1 MTTDVGQTSITN
13 TIRRMLRILG
23 AMPAY
28 VSDPESVHRAARFV
42 HDRMAR
48 AESTVAWYAPEGFS
62 PLVVAGDGPLL
73 LVTYMDDADP
83 YASGHSGQ
91 PPSFR
96 DTSVSGPGIIRKAGV
111 VAAAAAELDPL
122 HGGRFTLIVE
132 TDRNAGS
139 LTLEHWL
146 KSNAHRFT
154 AAIWEATD
162 LPITA
167 PFIIHS
173 AAGRLTLRITASTN
187 HHFAEAHFGGVVT
200 DLGRKLAESLAE
212 IVSDD
217 HEVMLDG
224 FYDGIDDIDAEAM
237 KVYQEI
243 TPRTAAWLHRVA
255 PGDVTLP
262 TAHLAMGVFLAPGIV
277 VRRLS
282 LDDRQPYLPV
292 TVEAEIDIHLV
303 PGQNARTVGQNAV
316 RYFKDRVPGASVET
330 LMVRPPVVGKAN
342 IAALREAYPRVLK
355 TVPGL
360 NPAGII
366 ESFGI
371 PTVGYAAVG
380 RNPENTSGRVTLEE
394 TVNGARL
401 IHALARR
408 MAGDG

>member
-1 MTTDVGQTSITN
+1 MTTDIDQGTLTN

-28 VSDPESVHRAARFV
+28 VSDPESVQRAARFV

-48 AESTVAWYAPEGFS
+48 AESSVRWVESEGFA
-62 PLVVAGDGPLL
+62 PLVVAGNGPHL

-83 YASGHSGQ
+83 FASGHSGQ

-96 DTSVSGPGIIRKAGV
+96 DTAVSGPGILRKAGV
-111 VAAAAAELDPL
+111 VAAAAAELDEER
-122 HGGRFTLIVE
+122 GGRFTLVVE

-139 LTLEHWL
+139 LALEEWL
-146 KSNAHRFT
+146 RTNSHRYT

-162 LPITA
+162 LPVAA
-167 PFIIHS
+167 PLIIHS
-173 AAGRLTLRITASTN
+173 AAGRLTLGVTATTN
-187 HHFAEAHFGGVVT
+187 HHYAEAHFGGVVT
-200 DLGRKLAESLAE
+200 DLGRQLAAALAE
-212 IVSDD
+212 IVTED
-217 HEVMLDG
+217 HEVRLDG
-224 FYDGIDDIDAEAM
+224 FYDGIADVDAAGMEI
-237 KVYQEI
+237 YQELG
-243 TPRTAAWLHRVA
+243 TRTAAWLHRVA

-262 TAHLAMGVFLAPGIV
+262 PAHLAMGVFLAPGVV
-277 VRRLS
+277 VRSMNLV
-282 LDDRQPYLPV
+282 DRQPYLPV
-292 TVEAEIDIHLV
+292 SVEAVVDIHLV
-303 PGQNARTVGQNAV
+303 PGQDARSVGQSAV
-316 RYFKDRVPGASVET
+316 RYFKERVPQAQVET

-360 NPAGII
+360 NPAGVI

-371 PTVGYAAVG
+371 PTVGYASVG

-401 IHALARR
+401 IQALSNR
-408 MAGDG
+408 MGGAG

>member
-1 MTTDVGQTSITN
+1 MTAEIEQGTITN

-28 VSDPESVHRAARFV
+28 VSDPQSVERAARFV

-48 AESTVAWYAPEGFS
+48 AESSVEWYEPEGFA

-83 YASGHSGQ
+83 FASGHSGQ

-96 DTSVSGPGIIRKAGV
+96 DTAVSGPGILRKAGV
-111 VAAAAAELDPL
+111 VAAAAAELDAER
-122 HGGRFTLIVE
+122 GNRFTLIVE

-139 LTLEHWL
+139 LALEEWL
-146 KSNAHRFT
+146 RTNSHRYT

-162 LPITA
+162 LPVTA
-167 PFIIHS
+167 PLVIHS
-173 AAGRLTLRITASTN
+173 AAGRLTLRISATTN
-187 HHFAEAHFGGVVT
+187 HHYAEAHFGGVVS
-200 DLGRKLAESLAE
+200 DLGRQMSEALGH
-212 IVSDD
+212 IVSED
-217 HEVMLDG
+217 HEVRLDG
-224 FYDGIDDIDAEAM
+224 FYDGLEDVDAAAM
-237 KVYQEI
+237 ELYQEL
-243 TPRTAAWLHRVA
+243 TTRTAAWLHRVA
-255 PGDVTLP
+255 PGDVSLP

-277 VRRLS
+277 VRSLRL
-282 LDDRQPYLPV
+282 DERQPYLPI
-292 TVEAEIDIHLV
+292 TVEAVIDIHLV
-303 PGQNARTVGQNAV
+303 PGQDARSVGQSAV
-316 RYFKDRVPGASVET
+316 RYFKDRIPSANVET

-360 NPAGII
+360 NPAGVI

-401 IHALARR
+401 IQALARR
-408 MAGDG
+408 MAGAG

>member
-1 MTTDVGQTSITN
+1 MTTNVEQNTTTN

-28 VSDPESVHRAARFV
+28 VGDPESVERAARFV

-48 AESTVAWYAPEGFS
+48 AESTVAWFERDGFA
-62 PLVVAGDGPLL
+62 PLVIAGDGPLL

-96 DTSVSGPGIIRKAGV
+96 DTSVSGPGILRKAGV
-111 VAAAAAELDPL
+111 VAAAAAELDPER
-122 HGGRFTLIVE
+122 GGRFTLIVE

-139 LTLEHWL
+139 LALEEWL
-146 KSNAHRFT
+146 RTNSHRYT

-162 LPITA
+162 LPVPA
-167 PFIIHS
+167 PMIIHS
-173 AAGRLTLRITASTN
+173 ASGRLTMRIRATSN
-187 HHFAEAHFGGVVT
+187 HHFAESHFGGVVT
-200 DLGRKLAESLAE
+200 DLGRTLAQSLAD
-212 IVSDD
+212 IVTKD
-217 HEVMLDG
+217 HEVRLDG
-224 FYDGIDDIDAEAM
+224 FYDGIDDVDEAGM
-237 KVYQEI
+237 EVYQEI
-243 TPRTAAWLHRVA
+243 AGRTGAWLHRVA

-277 VRRLS
+277 VRSLT

-292 TVEAEIDIHLV
+292 AVEAVIDIHLV
-303 PGQNARTVGQNAV
+303 PGQDARLIGQNAV
-316 RYFKDRVPGASVET
+316 RYFKERIAGAAVET

-360 NPAGII
+360 NPAGLI

-371 PTVGYAAVG
+371 PTVGYVAVG

-401 IHALARR
+401 IQALANR
-408 MAGDG
+408 MAGAG